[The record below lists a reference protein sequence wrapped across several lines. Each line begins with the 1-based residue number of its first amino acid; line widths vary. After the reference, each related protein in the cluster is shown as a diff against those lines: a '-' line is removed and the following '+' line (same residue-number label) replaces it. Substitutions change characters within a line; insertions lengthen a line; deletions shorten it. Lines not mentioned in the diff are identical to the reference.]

1 MYQRMKFNPC
11 IIPMIFIGVL
21 FFFLGIWYAS
31 TRVKEPFGFSNGT
44 LIQLSTSH
52 VPTTEDEELSEA
64 YRKQV
69 KQDLIDMTGSA

>member
-1 MYQRMKFNPC
+1 MKFNPC

>member
-1 MYQRMKFNPC
+1 
-11 IIPMIFIGVL
+11 MIFIGVL
-21 FFFLGIWYAS
+21 FFFLGMFYAVMQ
-31 TRVKEPFGFSNGT
+31 VKEPFGFSNGT

-52 VPTTEDEELSEA
+52 VPTAEDAELSEE